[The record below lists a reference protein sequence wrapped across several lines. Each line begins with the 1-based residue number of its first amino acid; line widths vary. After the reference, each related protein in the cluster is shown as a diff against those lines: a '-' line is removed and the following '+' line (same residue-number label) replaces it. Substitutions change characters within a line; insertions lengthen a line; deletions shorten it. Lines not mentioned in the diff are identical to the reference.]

1 MVARREVSL
10 ADVLEI
16 KLGNRGSGGARRV
29 GMYLTEEIETEG
41 EPDADITEKDR
52 HKDRETKSKR

>member
-16 KLGNRGSGGARRV
+16 KLGNRSSGGARRV
-29 GMYLTEEIETEG
+29 GMYLTEE
-41 EPDADITEKDR
+41 DR
-52 HKDRETKSKR
+52 DRRRT